1 MEATR
6 VSLSACN
13 YASRV
18 GGERR
23 DITYLLG
30 GSELYRHGVGCV

>member
-6 VSLSACN
+6 VSLSAFN
-13 YASRV
+13 YASKV

-30 GSELYRHGVGCV
+30 GSELYRHCVGCV